1 MAELNDFYFGIEMFT
16 GTSAATANFRLLF
29 TVACLVVSGNV
40 SGQEALSETLSQ
52 PESSQEQASG
62 SNLELNLSD
71 NAAPSNDTQQS
82 PAANVSPAANANQ
95 AEASPN
101 SANPDAGQEPPE
113 GYQEE
118 LDRRIKLFQDLRLEL
133 EASITKQR
141 QIYIRYVNREQH
153 GPQFRRSYFDQRI
166 VTRVMMTKVYDA
178 ALDIL
183 RIGID
188 KEAVTYMITMLQ
200 HRHGIGQYDYQTMEG
215 AARLIDGGSNLQY
228 LFEVAA
234 RSAVVCGQF
243 EMAKKLYEAL
253 PDEDQK
259 DIDKRLEYT
268 IDALGK
274 EYDIEEKLRL
284 AELEADNLPQVKL
297 RTTQGVIV
305 VELFI
310 DQAPSTVSHFIQLV
324 EDGFYDGKDF
334 FQVIEDLLALAGDPD
349 ATMDPNA
356 KFLVD
361 EHQLPNARSGLRGS
375 LVMAKVPREGK
386 DLEERFFANSATS
399 QFAILLTPLV
409 NAQGDQTVFGT
420 VIEGMEVVSRLA
432 RVDPHKKK
440 KKGEQQIPADS
451 IIEATVVRRPD
462 QLPAPVFVQE

>member
-1 MAELNDFYFGIEMFT
+1 
-16 GTSAATANFRLLF
+16 
-29 TVACLVVSGNV
+29 
-40 SGQEALSETLSQ
+40 
-52 PESSQEQASG
+52 
-62 SNLELNLSD
+62 
-71 NAAPSNDTQQS
+71 
-82 PAANVSPAANANQ
+82 
-95 AEASPN
+95 
-101 SANPDAGQEPPE
+101 
-113 GYQEE
+113 
-118 LDRRIKLFQDLRLEL
+118 
-133 EASITKQR
+133 
-141 QIYIRYVNREQH
+141 
-153 GPQFRRSYFDQRI
+153 
-166 VTRVMMTKVYDA
+166 
-178 ALDIL
+178 
-183 RIGID
+183 
-188 KEAVTYMITMLQ
+188 
-200 HRHGIGQYDYQTMEG
+200 
-215 AARLIDGGSNLQY
+215 
-228 LFEVAA
+228 
-234 RSAVVCGQF
+234 
-243 EMAKKLYEAL
+243 MAKKLYEAL